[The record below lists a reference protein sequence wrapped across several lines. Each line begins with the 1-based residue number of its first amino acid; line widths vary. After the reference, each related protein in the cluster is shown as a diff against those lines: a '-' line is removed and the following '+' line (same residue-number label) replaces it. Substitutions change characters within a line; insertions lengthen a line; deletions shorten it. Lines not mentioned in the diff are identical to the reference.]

1 MVAMVRARFHW
12 LLLSNRDWLAVN
24 GLNVSETFVSPEII
38 LKDWIDNKFGIE
50 IAYAEPKRNV
60 SLNWRAPAKIEILSC

>member
-1 MVAMVRARFHW
+1 
-12 LLLSNRDWLAVN
+12 
-24 GLNVSETFVSPEII
+24 LNVSETFVSPEII